1 MPLQER
7 LAEDL
12 KDAMRQ
18 KDELRRSTLRLIR
31 ADIQNEEISSRKSL
45 DDAGITDILSRMVRQ
60 HQESIVEFRRGN
72 RLDLVE
78 REEAELDII
87 RQYMPQQLTKDEI
100 MELVRQV
107 IAELGAT
114 GPSDQGR
121 VMGRIMPQVRGKVE
135 GAQVS
140 QVVAEL
146 LAG

>member
-18 KDELRRSTLRLIR
+18 RDELRRSTIRLIR

-60 HQESIVEFRRGN
+60 HHESIVEFRRGD

-100 MELVRQV
+100 MELVRHA
-107 IAELGAT
+107 IADLGTT
-114 GPSDQGR
+114 GPSDQGK
-121 VMGRIMPQVRGKVE
+121 VMGRIMPQVRGKVD
-135 GAQVS
+135 GALVS
-140 QVVAEL
+140 QLVAEL